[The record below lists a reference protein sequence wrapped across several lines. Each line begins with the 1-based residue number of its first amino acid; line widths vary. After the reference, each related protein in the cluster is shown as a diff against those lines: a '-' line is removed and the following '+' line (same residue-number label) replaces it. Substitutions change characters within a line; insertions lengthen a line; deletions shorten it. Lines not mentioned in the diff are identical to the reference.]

1 MRMRIEPRIAGL
13 YRLYRQ
19 LAAHLFPITPHITDA
34 FHRMLAGSKDAM
46 KVYTDE
52 QADKG
57 EKKDIAADKAR
68 LRDEGSAL

>member
-34 FHRMLAGSKDAM
+34 FHRMLAESKDAM
-46 KVYTDE
+46 KVYPTSRPTR
-52 QADKG
+52 
-57 EKKDIAADKAR
+57 AR
-68 LRDEGSAL
+68 RRI

>member
-1 MRMRIEPRIAGL
+1 
-13 YRLYRQ
+13 
-19 LAAHLFPITPHITDA
+19 
-34 FHRMLAGSKDAM
+34 MLAGSKDAM